1 MKHTCKI
8 PAIFLILSIILI
20 VVSCKKE
27 VNNPSEYVDSM
38 EKLVVPEGF
47 NWKTTNDIDITINI
61 SGTKEYQAKSKVS
74 VFNGDPSNGGKMMV
88 SGNAAPGSSFVSKMR
103 IPAYLTQVFIKMESP
118 FGAGETVAVPISGN
132 ALEYTFNSQKSSDDF
147 KSTDADPICGDVGD
161 IILTPS
167 NGGSITITGGSTYS
181 LAVNVTNLSINFTNS
196 GGTLK
201 ICGTVTAGNINMNK
215 ATHHLVITQGGSLT
229 TSDLGFNASGTIT
242 VYSNSTLTVNNNFS
256 SGGNL
261 TNYGTIHVTGSYV
274 NSNGAFE
281 NYGLFNVG
289 NDMSLNSQ
297 TTNKNGCKIIVAGSF
312 AQNSP
317 NCMFHMLAGSYLQ
330 AGGSIDLTK
339 ENTYFYDGAMM
350 KGDSYHSNSQS
361 HIYASGGTSLIVIE
375 NTVDVSGTMDGPIT
389 VVYNPGSTVNVG
401 AGLLTN
407 GAQVALISN
416 VTTYIPISACNPVG
430 FGEPPIVD
438 TDLDGV
444 PDEFD
449 LYPTDPLRASNS
461 YFPAEGVWGT
471 IAFED
476 LWPAKGDYD
485 FNDLILDYT
494 GYMVLNAENDI
505 KDVKIDFRVR
515 AVGASL
521 NNGFGFQLEQITPDQ
536 VESVTGMIHESADMD
551 IVLNANGT
559 EADQAKAVIIPVE
572 SVENIINRLTS
583 GSMFNTVVGGGSGT
597 YDVVTTTVTFVD
609 AIAQEFLGP
618 EDFNPF
624 LIVNQNRGVEVHL
637 HDMVPTD
644 LVSPEFFGTLD
655 DDSEPLS
662 GRYYKTVHNLPWAI
676 NIYEQFDYPIEK
688 IEVVNTYNH
697 FAEWAQS
704 GGINYND
711 WYKNFPGY
719 RNEENIY

>member
-1 MKHTCKI
+1 MKKI
-8 PAIFLILSIILI
+8 LNFSAFAVVILI
-20 VVSCKKE
+20 MAFFTSCKKE
-27 VNNPSEYVDSM
+27 VNNPAEYVDSM

-47 NWKTTNDIDITINI
+47 NWKTTTDIDVTINI
-61 SGTKEYQAKSKVS
+61 SGAKDYQAKSKVS
-74 VFNGDPSNGGKMMV
+74 VFNADPANGGKMMV
-88 SGNAAPGSSFVSKMR
+88 SGNSAPGSSFTSKMR

-118 FGAGETVAVPISGN
+118 FGGGETVAVPISGN
-132 ALEYTFNSQKSSDDF
+132 ALEYTFDTQKSGGEF
-147 KSTDADPICGDVGD
+147 KSTDADPVCGAAGD
-161 IILTPS
+161 IVLSPS
-167 NGGSITITGGSTYS
+167 NGGSVTITGGLSYS
-181 LAVNVTNLSINFTNS
+181 LSVSVTNLTINFTNS

-215 ATHHLVITQGGSLT
+215 ATHHLKITQGGSLT

-261 TNYGTIHVTGSYV
+261 TNYGTINMTGSYV

-281 NYGLFNVG
+281 NYGSFNVG

-317 NCMFHMLAGSYLQ
+317 SCMFHMLAGSYLQ
-330 AGGSIDLTK
+330 AAGSIDLTK
-339 ENTYFYDGAMM
+339 QNTYFYDGAMM
-350 KGDSYHSNSQS
+350 KGNSYSSNSQS
-361 HIYASGGTSLIVIE
+361 HIYASGGTSLIVVQ
-375 NTVDVSGTMDGPIT
+375 NTVDINGTMDGPIT

-401 AGLLTN
+401 SGLLTN
-407 GAQVALISN
+407 GAQVVLISN

-444 PDEFD
+444 PDDTD

-494 GYMVLNAENDI
+494 GYMILNAQNNI

-521 NNGFGFQLEQITPDQ
+521 NNGFGFQLDQITPDQ
-536 VESVTGMIHESADMD
+536 VESVTGMVHESSDMD

-559 EADQAKAVIIPVE
+559 EAGQAKAVIVPVE
-572 SVENIINRLTS
+572 SVENVINRLTT

-597 YDVVTTTVTFVD
+597 WDVVTTTVTFVD
-609 AIAQEFLGP
+609 AIAPGLLGP

-624 LIVNQNRGVEVHL
+624 LIVNQDRGVEVHL
-637 HDMVPTD
+637 PDMVPTD
-644 LVSPEFFGTLD
+644 LVNPAFFGTLD
-655 DDSEPLS
+655 DDSNPTS
-662 GRYYKTVHNLPWAI
+662 NRYYKTVNNLPWAI

-688 IEVVNTYNH
+688 IEVVNTYYH

-704 GGINYND
+704 GGSVYND
-711 WYKNFPGY
+711 WYKDLPGY
-719 RNEENIY
+719 RNEVNIY